1 MPEDIVRREDH
12 EMAHATRRAGRS
24 QPQKRRASRVRAA
37 QLEQLNLNAA
47 GIDVGATEHW
57 VAVPADRDAQPVQ
70 RFGAFTADLYAL
82 AAWLRQCQID
92 TVVLESTGV
101 YWMALFEVLEE
112 RGFDVKLVDAHQARQ
127 VPGRKTDVRDCQWL
141 QELHTYGLLR
151 GAFRP
156 EDEVC
161 VLRSYLRQRSMLVAM
176 ASRTVQHMQKALEQ
190 MNLKLTEVVSDIT
203 GKTGMTIIRAIL
215 AGERAPQLLATYRDK
230 RCKHDHATIAKALE
244 GHWRVEH
251 LFALQQAVEQYDF
264 IAEQLRACDGHIE
277 GCLQAFVPH
286 VEAGS
291 PQATPVRAWRS
302 SRSNPLGFEVQAYLD
317 AITGVDL
324 TQIDGIDSLTAL
336 KVISEIGLDMT
347 RWPTSKHF
355 AAWLGLCPGNKVS
368 GGKRFRI
375 RSKPSANRAA
385 TALRLAAQGL
395 ANSHSAL
402 GAYYRRMRARLGAP
416 KAMTA
421 TAHKLARLVY
431 SMLRYGT
438 AYVDAGQQA
447 YEQKYRDRVLTN
459 LQRKAKAFGYQL
471 VHVADIDGGVASTL

>member
-1 MPEDIVRREDH
+1 MPQGLVTMEDIAMARAARRPGE
-12 EMAHATRRAGRS
+12 S
-24 QPQKRRASRVRAA
+24 QHHKRRSSRARSA

-57 VAVPADRDAQPVQ
+57 AAVPADRDAQPVQ

-82 AAWLRQCQID
+82 AEWLRQCQIE
-92 TVVLESTGV
+92 TVVMESTGV
-101 YWMALFEVLEE
+101 YWIALFEVLEE

-127 VPGRKTDVRDCQWL
+127 VPGRKTDVKDCQWL

-230 RCKHDHATIAKALE
+230 RCKHDHATMAKALT
-244 GHWRVEH
+244 GPWRAEP
-251 LFALQQAVEQYDF
+251 LLALQQAVEQYDF
-264 IAEQLRACDGHIE
+264 LAQQLQACDGHIE
-277 GCLQAFVPH
+277 GCLQAFVPD
-286 VEAGS
+286 VETDA
-291 PQATPVRAWRS
+291 PQAPPARTWRS
-302 SRSNPLGFEVQAYLD
+302 SRSNPLSFDVQAYLE
-317 AITGVDL
+317 AMTGVDL

-347 RWPTSKHF
+347 RWPTSTHC
-355 AAWLGLCPGNKVS
+355 AAWLGLCPGNHMS
-368 GGKRFRI
+368 GGKRYRI
-375 RSKPSANRAA
+375 RS
-385 TALRLAAQGL
+385 
-395 ANSHSAL
+395 
-402 GAYYRRMRARLGAP
+402 
-416 KAMTA
+416 
-421 TAHKLARLVY
+421 
-431 SMLRYGT
+431 
-438 AYVDAGQQA
+438 
-447 YEQKYRDRVLTN
+447 
-459 LQRKAKAFGYQL
+459 
-471 VHVADIDGGVASTL
+471 

>member
-1 MPEDIVRREDH
+1 VM
-12 EMAHATRRAGRS
+12 
-24 QPQKRRASRVRAA
+24 
-37 QLEQLNLNAA
+37 
-47 GIDVGATEHW
+47 
-57 VAVPADRDAQPVQ
+57 
-70 RFGAFTADLYAL
+70 
-82 AAWLRQCQID
+82 
-92 TVVLESTGV
+92 ESTGV
-101 YWMALFEVLEE
+101 YWIALFEVLEE

-127 VPGRKTDVRDCQWL
+127 VPGRKTDVGDCQWL

-215 AGERAPQLLATYRDK
+215 AGERDPQRLATSRDK
-230 RCKHDHATIAKALE
+230 RCKHDHATIAKALT
-244 GHWRVEH
+244 GHWRAEH
-251 LFALQQAVEQYDF
+251 LFALQQAVDQYDF
-264 IAEQLRACDGHIE
+264 LAQQLRACDGQIE
-277 GCLQAFVPH
+277 GCLQAFVPD
-286 VEAGS
+286 VETDA
-291 PQATPVRAWRS
+291 PQAPPARTWRS
-302 SRSNPLGFEVQAYLD
+302 SRSNPLSFEVQAYLE
-317 AITGVDL
+317 AMTGVDL
-324 TQIDGIDSLTAL
+324 TQIDGIESLTAL
-336 KVISEIGLDMT
+336 KVLSEIGLDMT

-355 AAWLGLCPGNKVS
+355 ASW
-368 GGKRFRI
+368 
-375 RSKPSANRAA
+375 
-385 TALRLAAQGL
+385 LAAQGV

-459 LQRKAKAFGYQL
+459 LQRKAKAFGYKL
-471 VHVADIDGGVASTL
+471 VHVEDIDGGVASTL